1 MVNIHIFIEGIA
13 TNDSADV
20 NTVDR
25 SAEFRRAF
33 HKLLS
38 QSFENELIA
47 LSIEPATGW
56 KAAAK
61 TYIRHQ
67 QKGGKNYCLLID
79 LDGRIE
85 TKSNRLNE
93 SLEGMKETLA
103 HFPND
108 VFFMIQ
114 EMEAW
119 ILSQPNVIDSYAENK
134 GFRRKLDRIVGEH
147 HFYASHLLKL

>member
-1 MVNIHIFIEGIA
+1 MVEIHIFIEGIA
-13 TNDSADV
+13 TNDSEDV

-38 QSFENELIA
+38 QSINDELIT
-47 LSIEPATGW
+47 LSIEPATNW

-61 TYIRHQ
+61 TYIKHK
-67 QKGGKNYCLLID
+67 QKADKNYCLLID
-79 LDGRIE
+79 LDGKNN
-85 TKSNRLNE
+85 TKSNRLNDI
-93 SLEGMKETLA
+93 LGGMNETLA

-108 VFFMIQ
+108 VFFMVQ

-119 ILSQPNVIDSYAENK
+119 ILSQPNVIEIYADSKEYK
-134 GFRRKLDRIVGEH
+134 RKLKKV
-147 HFYASHLLKL
+147 LKNTLF